1 MICFMAEKRILCFVF
16 LSFFSISV
24 FSQSENSGSR
34 LEKILSKKE
43 IVVGVNKQYEPFYIE
58 NPKDGYPGVD
68 AELAKLY
75 ADYLG
80 VSLKLVPLKTF
91 RQFSED
97 IRSGKIDL
105 AFAGMSTDLNRGK
118 QVTFS
123 DPYLVTTPAGL
134 VSKKILPPE
143 PEGNI
148 VTSRRFMSLGDLA
161 TLSGLVS
168 FSVRSNTTN
177 HIYLQK
183 KYAKLPIYSYLSDSI
198 AIDNLLSNNV
208 TCFVADSFFIL
219 TLLQK
224 NPSLKANY
232 LPLLGSVQEEYISAA
247 LPQNDL
253 IFVDNLN
260 FFIKELKR
268 TGVLEELRSRYFNQ
282 NNWVK

>member
-1 MICFMAEKRILCFVF
+1 MLAIRILCLFLVF
-16 LSFFSISV
+16 PAVL
-24 FSQSENSGSR
+24 FSQSEYAGSR
-34 LEKILSKKE
+34 LERILSKKE
-43 IVVGVNKQYEPFYIE
+43 LVVGVNKYYEPFYIE
-58 NPKDGYPGVD
+58 NPKDGYPGID
-68 AELAKLY
+68 AELAKFY

-91 RQFSED
+91 RQFAED
-97 IRSGKIDL
+97 IRIGKIDL
-105 AFAGMSTDLNRGK
+105 AFAGISTDLNRGK

-148 VTSRRFMSLGDLA
+148 VISRRFMSLSDLA
-161 TLSGLVS
+161 NLSGLVS

-183 KYAKLPIYSYLSDSI
+183 KFSKLPIYSYLSDSI
-198 AIDNLLSNNV
+198 AIDNLISNNV
-208 TCFVADSFFIL
+208 TCFVEDSFFIL

-232 LPLLGSVQEEYISAA
+232 LPLLGTVQEENISAA
-247 LPQNDL
+247 LPLNDL
-253 IFVDNLN
+253 IFADNLN

-268 TGVLEELRSRYFNQ
+268 TGLLEELKNRYFNQ
-282 NNWVK
+282 NSWVK

>member
-1 MICFMAEKRILCFVF
+1 MFGIRILCLVF
-16 LSFFSISV
+16 PTLL
-24 FSQSENSGSR
+24 FSQSEYAGSR
-34 LEKILSKKE
+34 LERILSKKE
-43 IVVGVNKQYEPFYIE
+43 LVVGVNKQYEPFYVE
-58 NPKDGYPGVD
+58 NPKEGYPGID

-91 RQFSED
+91 RQFAED
-97 IRSGKIDL
+97 IRVGKIDL
-105 AFAGMSTDLNRGK
+105 AFAGISTDLNRGK

-148 VTSRRFMSLGDLA
+148 VISRRFMSLSDLA
-161 TLSGLVS
+161 NLSGLVS

-183 KYAKLPIYSYLSDSI
+183 KFSKLPIYSYLSDSI
-198 AIDNLLSNNV
+198 AIDNLISNNV

-232 LPLLGSVQEEYISAA
+232 LPLLGTVQEENISAA
-247 LPQNDL
+247 LPLNDL
-253 IFVDNLN
+253 IFADNLN

-268 TGVLEELRSRYFNQ
+268 TGLLEELKSRYFNQ

>member
-1 MICFMAEKRILCFVF
+1 MFGIRILCLVF
-16 LSFFSISV
+16 PTLL
-24 FSQSENSGSR
+24 FSQSEYAGSR
-34 LEKILSKKE
+34 LERILSKKE
-43 IVVGVNKQYEPFYIE
+43 LVVGVNKQYEPFYIE
-58 NPKDGYPGVD
+58 NPKEGYPGID

-91 RQFSED
+91 RQFAED
-97 IRSGKIDL
+97 IRVGKIDL
-105 AFAGMSTDLNRGK
+105 AFAGISTDLNRGK

-148 VTSRRFMSLGDLA
+148 VISRRFMSLSDLA
-161 TLSGLVS
+161 NLSGLVS

-183 KYAKLPIYSYLSDSI
+183 KFSKLPIYSYLSDSI
-198 AIDNLLSNNV
+198 AIDNLISNNV

-232 LPLLGSVQEEYISAA
+232 LPLLGTVQEENISAA
-247 LPQNDL
+247 LPLNDL
-253 IFVDNLN
+253 IFADNLN

-268 TGVLEELRSRYFNQ
+268 TGLLEELKSRYFNQ

>member
-1 MICFMAEKRILCFVF
+1 MLAIRILCLFLVF
-16 LSFFSISV
+16 PAVL
-24 FSQSENSGSR
+24 FSQSEYAGSR
-34 LEKILSKKE
+34 LERILSKKE
-43 IVVGVNKQYEPFYIE
+43 LVVGVNKYYEPFYIE
-58 NPKDGYPGVD
+58 NPKDGYPGID
-68 AELAKLY
+68 AELAKFY

-91 RQFSED
+91 RQFAED
-97 IRSGKIDL
+97 IRIGKIDL
-105 AFAGMSTDLNRGK
+105 AFAGISTDLNRGK

-148 VTSRRFMSLGDLA
+148 VISRRFMSLSDLA
-161 TLSGLVS
+161 NLSGLVS

-183 KYAKLPIYSYLSDSI
+183 KFSKLPIYSYLSDSI
-198 AIDNLLSNNV
+198 AIDNLISNNV

-232 LPLLGSVQEEYISAA
+232 LPLLGTVQEENISAA
-247 LPQNDL
+247 LPLNDL
-253 IFVDNLN
+253 IFADNLN

-268 TGVLEELRSRYFNQ
+268 TGLLEEL
-282 NNWVK
+282 KTDTLIKTAG

>member
-1 MICFMAEKRILCFVF
+1 MLAIRILCLFLVF
-16 LSFFSISV
+16 PAVL
-24 FSQSENSGSR
+24 FSQSEYAGSR
-34 LEKILSKKE
+34 LERILSKKE
-43 IVVGVNKQYEPFYIE
+43 LVVGVNKYYEPFYIE
-58 NPKDGYPGVD
+58 NPKDGYPGID
-68 AELAKLY
+68 AELAKFY

-91 RQFSED
+91 RQFAED
-97 IRSGKIDL
+97 IRIGKIDL
-105 AFAGMSTDLNRGK
+105 AFAGISTDLNRGK

-148 VTSRRFMSLGDLA
+148 VISRRFMSLSDLA
-161 TLSGLVS
+161 NLSGLVS

-183 KYAKLPIYSYLSDSI
+183 KFSKLPIYSYLSDSI
-198 AIDNLLSNNV
+198 AIDNLISNNV

-232 LPLLGSVQEEYISAA
+232 LPLLGTVQEENISAA
-247 LPQNDL
+247 LPLNDL
-253 IFVDNLN
+253 IFADNLN

-268 TGVLEELRSRYFNQ
+268 TGLLEELKNRYFNQ
-282 NNWVK
+282 NSWVK

>member
-1 MICFMAEKRILCFVF
+1 MLAIRILCLFLVF
-16 LSFFSISV
+16 PAVL
-24 FSQSENSGSR
+24 FSQSEYAGSR
-34 LEKILSKKE
+34 LERILSRKE
-43 IVVGVNKQYEPFYIE
+43 LVVGVNKYYEPFYIE

-91 RQFSED
+91 RQFAED
-97 IRSGKIDL
+97 IRIGKIDL
-105 AFAGMSTDLNRGK
+105 AFAGISTDLNRGK

-148 VTSRRFMSLGDLA
+148 VISRRFMSLSDLA
-161 TLSGLVS
+161 NLSGLVS

-183 KYAKLPIYSYLSDSI
+183 KFSKLPIYSYLSDSI
-198 AIDNLLSNNV
+198 AIDNLISNNV

-232 LPLLGSVQEEYISAA
+232 LPLLGTVQEENISAA
-247 LPQNDL
+247 LPLNDL
-253 IFVDNLN
+253 IFADNLN

-268 TGVLEELRSRYFNQ
+268 TGLLEELKNRYFNQ
-282 NNWVK
+282 NSWVK

>member
-1 MICFMAEKRILCFVF
+1 MFEKNFFCLLLIFVF
-16 LSFFSISV
+16 SSGL
-24 FSQSENSGSR
+24 FSQSEYSGSR

-43 IVVGVNKQYEPFYIE
+43 LIVGVNKQYEPFYIE
-58 NPKDGYPGVD
+58 NPKDGYPGID

-80 VSLKLVPLKTF
+80 VSLKLIPMKTF

-97 IRSGKIDL
+97 IRVGKIDL
-105 AFAGMSTDLNRGK
+105 ALAGISTDLNRGK

-148 VTSRRFMSLGDLA
+148 VTSRRFISLNDLF

-183 KYAKLPIYSYLSDSI
+183 KFSKLPIYSYLSDSI
-198 AIDNLLSNNV
+198 AIDNLISNNV

-224 NPSLKANY
+224 NPSLRANY
-232 LPLLGSVQEEYISAA
+232 LPLLGTVQEKNISAA

-253 IFVDNLN
+253 IFADNLN

-268 TGVLEELRSRYFNQ
+268 TGVLDDLRNRYFNQ

>member
-1 MICFMAEKRILCFVF
+1 MFLVF
-16 LSFFSISV
+16 PAVL
-24 FSQSENSGSR
+24 FSQSEYSGSR
-34 LEKILSKKE
+34 LERILSKKE
-43 IVVGVNKQYEPFYIE
+43 LVVGVNKQYEPFYIE
-58 NPKDGYPGVD
+58 NPKDGYPGID

-91 RQFSED
+91 RQFAED
-97 IRSGKIDL
+97 IRVGKIDL
-105 AFAGMSTDLNRGK
+105 AFAGISTDLNRGK

-148 VTSRRFMSLGDLA
+148 VISRRFMSLLDLA
-161 TLSGLVS
+161 NLSGLVS

-183 KYAKLPIYSYLSDSI
+183 KFSKLPIYSYLSDSI
-198 AIDNLLSNNV
+198 AIDNLISNNV

-224 NPSLKANY
+224 NPSLKVNY
-232 LPLLGSVQEEYISAA
+232 LPLLGTVQEENISAA
-247 LPQNDL
+247 LPLNDL
-253 IFVDNLN
+253 IFADNLN

-268 TGVLEELRSRYFNQ
+268 TGLLEELKNRYFNQ
-282 NNWVK
+282 NSWVK

>member
-1 MICFMAEKRILCFVF
+1 MLAIRILCLFLVF
-16 LSFFSISV
+16 PAVL
-24 FSQSENSGSR
+24 FSQSEYAGSR
-34 LEKILSKKE
+34 LERILSKKE
-43 IVVGVNKQYEPFYIE
+43 LVVGVNKYYEPFYIE
-58 NPKDGYPGVD
+58 NPKDGYPGID
-68 AELAKLY
+68 AELAKFY

-91 RQFSED
+91 RQFAED
-97 IRSGKIDL
+97 IRIGKIDL
-105 AFAGMSTDLNRGK
+105 AFAGISTDLNRGK

-148 VTSRRFMSLGDLA
+148 VISRRFMSLSDLA
-161 TLSGLVS
+161 NLSGLVS

-183 KYAKLPIYSYLSDSI
+183 KFSKLPIYSYLSNSI
-198 AIDNLLSNNV
+198 AIDNLISNNV

-232 LPLLGSVQEEYISAA
+232 LPLLGTVQEENISAA
-247 LPQNDL
+247 LPLNDL
-253 IFVDNLN
+253 IFADNLN

-268 TGVLEELRSRYFNQ
+268 TGLLEELKNRYFNQ
-282 NNWVK
+282 NSWVK

>member
-1 MICFMAEKRILCFVF
+1 MLAIRILCLFLVF
-16 LSFFSISV
+16 PAVL
-24 FSQSENSGSR
+24 FSQSEYAGPR
-34 LEKILSKKE
+34 LERILSRKE
-43 IVVGVNKQYEPFYIE
+43 LVVGVNKYYEPFYIE

-91 RQFSED
+91 RQFAED
-97 IRSGKIDL
+97 IRIGKIDL
-105 AFAGMSTDLNRGK
+105 AFAGISTDLNRGK

-148 VTSRRFMSLGDLA
+148 VISRRFMSLSDLA
-161 TLSGLVS
+161 NLSGLVS

-183 KYAKLPIYSYLSDSI
+183 KFSKLPIYSYLSDSI
-198 AIDNLLSNNV
+198 AIDNLISNNV

-232 LPLLGSVQEEYISAA
+232 LPLLGTVQEENISAA
-247 LPQNDL
+247 LPLNDL
-253 IFVDNLN
+253 IFADNLN

-268 TGVLEELRSRYFNQ
+268 TGLLEELKNRYFNQ
-282 NNWVK
+282 NSWVK

>member
-1 MICFMAEKRILCFVF
+1 MLAIRILCLFLVF
-16 LSFFSISV
+16 PAVL
-24 FSQSENSGSR
+24 FSQSEYAGSR
-34 LEKILSKKE
+34 LERILSKKE
-43 IVVGVNKQYEPFYIE
+43 LVVGVNKYYEPFYIE

-91 RQFSED
+91 RQFAED
-97 IRSGKIDL
+97 IRIGKIDL
-105 AFAGMSTDLNRGK
+105 AFAGISTDLNRGK

-148 VTSRRFMSLGDLA
+148 VISRRFMSLSDLA
-161 TLSGLVS
+161 NLSGLVS

-183 KYAKLPIYSYLSDSI
+183 KFSKLPIYSYLSDSI
-198 AIDNLLSNNV
+198 AIDNLISNNV

-232 LPLLGSVQEEYISAA
+232 LPLLGTVQEENISAA
-247 LPQNDL
+247 LPLNDL
-253 IFVDNLN
+253 IFADNLN

-268 TGVLEELRSRYFNQ
+268 TGLLEELKNRYFNQ
-282 NNWVK
+282 NSWVK

>member
-1 MICFMAEKRILCFVF
+1 MLAIRILCLFLVF
-16 LSFFSISV
+16 PAVL
-24 FSQSENSGSR
+24 FSQSEYAGSR
-34 LEKILSKKE
+34 LERILSKKE
-43 IVVGVNKQYEPFYIE
+43 LVVGVNKYYEPFYIE

-91 RQFSED
+91 RQFAED
-97 IRSGKIDL
+97 IRIGKIDL
-105 AFAGMSTDLNRGK
+105 AFAGISTDLNRGK

-134 VSKKILPPE
+134 VSKKILSPE

-148 VTSRRFMSLGDLA
+148 VISRRFMSLSDLA
-161 TLSGLVS
+161 NLSGLVS

-183 KYAKLPIYSYLSDSI
+183 KFSKLPIYSYLSDSI
-198 AIDNLLSNNV
+198 AIDNLISNNV

-232 LPLLGSVQEEYISAA
+232 LPLLGTVQEENISAA
-247 LPQNDL
+247 LPLNDL
-253 IFVDNLN
+253 IFADNLN

-268 TGVLEELRSRYFNQ
+268 TGLLEELKNRYFNQ
-282 NNWVK
+282 NSWVK

>member
-1 MICFMAEKRILCFVF
+1 MFLVF
-16 LSFFSISV
+16 PAVL
-24 FSQSENSGSR
+24 FSQSEYAGSR
-34 LEKILSKKE
+34 LERILSRKE
-43 IVVGVNKQYEPFYIE
+43 LVVGVNKYYEPFYIE

-91 RQFSED
+91 RQFAED
-97 IRSGKIDL
+97 IRIGKIDL
-105 AFAGMSTDLNRGK
+105 AFAGISTDLNRGK

-148 VTSRRFMSLGDLA
+148 VISRRFMSLSDLA
-161 TLSGLVS
+161 NLSGLVS

-183 KYAKLPIYSYLSDSI
+183 KFSKLPIYSYLSDSI
-198 AIDNLLSNNV
+198 AIDNLISNNV

-232 LPLLGSVQEEYISAA
+232 LPLLGTVQEENISAA
-247 LPQNDL
+247 LPLNDL
-253 IFVDNLN
+253 IFADNLN

-268 TGVLEELRSRYFNQ
+268 TGLLEELKNRYFNQ
-282 NNWVK
+282 NSWVK